1 MMTFNDFPTDSEQ
14 LIAFF
19 NRSEKKLLQYAYQIV
34 GDWYLAQ
41 DAVQNA
47 LLQLIKYYDLVRDFD
62 QPRLLKYTLKII
74 SNECSKILR
83 SKHGEVSFDEMSFYD
98 DIDPHN
104 EIDNFYDRIDRQVL
118 KQCVDKL
125 PHTYRI
131 VLCMKYFESANDSEI
146 GAVLDIKPA
155 SVRMAL
161 KRARAKLMKLYN
173 AAGGD
178 NE

>member
-74 SNECSKILR
+74 SNECSKIL
-83 SKHGEVSFDEMSFYD
+83 
-98 DIDPHN
+98 
-104 EIDNFYDRIDRQVL
+104 
-118 KQCVDKL
+118 
-125 PHTYRI
+125 
-131 VLCMKYFESANDSEI
+131 
-146 GAVLDIKPA
+146 
-155 SVRMAL
+155 
-161 KRARAKLMKLYN
+161 
-173 AAGGD
+173 
-178 NE
+178 

>member
-47 LLQLIKYYDLVRDFD
+47 LLQLIKYYDLVSDFD

-74 SNECSKILR
+74 SNECSKILI
-83 SKHGEVSFDEMSFYD
+83 SKHGEVSFDEMSFCD

-104 EIDNFYDRIDRQVL
+104 EIENFYDRIDRQVL
-118 KQCVDKL
+118 KQCVDKF

-131 VLCMKYFESANDSEI
+131 VLCMKYFESANDSENA
-146 GAVLDIKPA
+146 AVLDIKPA

-161 KRARAKLMKLYN
+161 KRARAKLMKLYK